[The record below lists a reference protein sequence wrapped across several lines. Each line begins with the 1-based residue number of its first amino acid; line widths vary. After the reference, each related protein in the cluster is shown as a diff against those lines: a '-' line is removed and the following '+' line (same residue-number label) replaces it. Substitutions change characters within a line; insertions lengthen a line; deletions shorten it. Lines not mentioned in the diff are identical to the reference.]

1 MGNTWDLCWI
11 RFRVARKGCKKK
23 TLLLDYFKRCLVLS
37 YRPTLTMPLTSLF
50 FFPLHLPPTHTHV
63 CWIVKVS
70 SINPALRY
78 FSHTT
83 KHVDFSSVDFTG
95 SEVPQPREEEVD
107 LTLLKND
114 SGVESALLY
123 AKTCSKYIKDLL
135 AWMEKR
141 LAMGETTDSLLGW
154 KQWIFPERKCCQYKS
169 TPSALQKADK

>member
-11 RFRVARKGCKKK
+11 RFRVARKGYKKK

-154 KQWIFPERKCCQYKS
+154 KQWITAQG
-169 TPSALQKADK
+169 LGH